1 MQLARRHIP
10 SMARLSD
17 DEVIDDL
24 PEAIKAIAD
33 ALADGKAANE
43 HLGLI
48 GGTHGLTRFH
58 QGVSAAEF
66 AMEYPLLRQVL
77 MGHLRQ
83 ELGRDLCG
91 DEADGLHT
99 LVDRLIQLSCV
110 GFTTLQEKE
119 IRLSNEATGR
129 HLAMMSHDLR
139 NTLNAA
145 MLSMQMVR
153 ERMRELEPAGPPDLP
168 ELLNDMDDCRRMAM
182 GAVESMTRVLEAER
196 LRVGR
201 VPLTFQ
207 QVDLCSLLKSVRTAS
222 MRASGQPFSGVGERA
237 DGLSQVEIDC
247 EDATIVRTDPDLLST
262 ILQNLIGNAIRY
274 AGDAP
279 IRLVA
284 RKTSTEC
291 TLLVDDEGPGIA
303 PEQLKSIFGLFRRGT
318 QSQAI
323 QTSRGEY
330 AGSGL
335 GLFIARRA
343 AELLGARLDVQST
356 LGKGTT
362 FSLSLPN
369 EPPDPSPPP
378 DED

>member
-1 MQLARRHIP
+1 MLLARRHIP

-17 DEVIDDL
+17 DEIIDDL
-24 PEAIKAIAD
+24 PEALKAIAE
-33 ALADGKAANE
+33 ALSDGQAANE

-58 QGVSAAEF
+58 QGVSVAEF
-66 AMEYPLLRQVL
+66 ALEYPLLRQALV
-77 MGHLRQ
+77 GWLRQ
-83 ELGRDLCG
+83 ELGRDLRA

-99 LVDRLIQLSCV
+99 LVDRLIQLSGV
-110 GFTTLQEKE
+110 AFTTLQEKE
-119 IRLSNEATGR
+119 IRLENEATGR

-153 ERMRELEPAGPPDLP
+153 ERLRQLEPTGPPDLP
-168 ELLNDMDDCRRMAM
+168 ELLTDMDDCRRMAM

-201 VPLTFQ
+201 VPLSFQ
-207 QVDLCSLLKSVRTAS
+207 PVELCSLLKSVRTAS
-222 MRASGQPFSGVGERA
+222 MRANGQQFLGDGDRA
-237 DGLSQVEIDC
+237 DGLSQIDIDC
-247 EDATIVRTDPDLLST
+247 EDGLIVRTDPDLLST

-274 AGDAP
+274 AGHAP

-284 RKTSTEC
+284 RRTSAGC
-291 TLLVDDEGPGIA
+291 TVLVDDQGPGIE
-303 PEQLKSIFGLFRRGT
+303 PEQLRSIFGLFRRGT
-318 QSQAI
+318 QSVAI
-323 QTSRGEY
+323 QSTRGEY

-356 LGKGTT
+356 VGKGST
-362 FSLSLPN
+362 FALSLPSQPA
-369 EPPDPSPPP
+369 EPFDGPG
-378 DED
+378 E